1 MTPSATELLTV
12 AVVARIDG
20 DEAQAIERRM
30 TVQGRS
36 VRWVVP
42 RDLDLVD
49 RDVREGRVNRV
60 IFGQC
65 GDLLAGI
72 WNGDVS
78 FAAWRDTGVQVEF
91 VESPGED
98 SAALLATVAHAW
110 TRYRLAQRRRRLIG
124 GVILSLIAVVAAFAI
139 VWFGR

>member
-1 MTPSATELLTV
+1 MTRSATELATI
-12 AVVARIDG
+12 AVVRDRHGADAGTIEKRLAR
-20 DEAQAIERRM
+20 EACTA
-30 TVQGRS
+30 
-36 VRWVVP
+36 RWCLP
-42 RDLDLVD
+42 RDLDLID
-49 RDVREGRVNRV
+49 RDVRERRVSRV

-78 FAAWRDTGVQVEF
+78 FGEWRDTGVQVEF

-110 TRYRLAQRRRRLIG
+110 TRYCRAQRRRRLIA
-124 GVILSLIAVVAAFAI
+124 GVILSLIAVGAAFAI
-139 VWFGR
+139 TWFGR